1 MFIGY
6 EGWMVAG
13 MKKACDFNI
22 TVDKSDNDTRNN
34 RQNAKMAAK
43 LIFFCLCANQIT
55 FVSYF
60 VRANEAIENIFWPPF
75 MHSVYDNEEYHT

>member
-43 LIFFCLCANQIT
+43 LISFCLCANQIT

-60 VRANEAIENIFWPPF
+60 VRANEAIENIFLAAIYAF
-75 MHSVYDNEEYHT
+75 GL